1 VSELAVERATQ
12 EDGRPILAL
21 LAASGL
27 PTAGLMDHLESAY
40 VARRDSRIVGTAA
53 LELYDGGALLRSV
66 AVDPAER
73 GSGLG
78 RLLAERAIGEAEA
91 RELAAVYLLTTTAED
106 YFRRLGFAVVTR
118 EQVPESVRASVE
130 FQSAC
135 PASATAMRKIL
146 R

>member
-1 VSELAVERATQ
+1 M
-12 EDGRPILAL
+12 LAL

-40 VARRDSRIVGTAA
+40 VARRGSRIVGTAA
-53 LELYDGGALLRSV
+53 LELYEDGALLRSV
-66 AVDPAER
+66 AVDQAER

-78 RLLAERAIGEAEA
+78 RLLTERAIGEARA
-91 RELAAVYLLTTTAED
+91 RELAAIYLLTTTAED
-106 YFRRLGFAVVTR
+106 YFTRLGFAAVTR
-118 EQVPESVRASVE
+118 EDVPDSVRASVE

-135 PASATAMRKIL
+135 PASATVMRKIL